1 MLGNFPLFCLDSF
14 KTILATKRP
23 SNCSSTLCW
32 MLKTSELTISFVKEE
47 HIFSSIL
54 SFSIVGVQYRFRAR
68 RFSVLVD
75 IEAPFK
81 TILELTE
88 WNRRKSSKV
97 NPIGKR
103 HIGAGLFKALYKFM
117 GKEL

>member
-1 MLGNFPLFCLDSF
+1 
-14 KTILATKRP
+14 
-23 SNCSSTLCW
+23 

-54 SFSIVGVQYRFRAR
+54 SFSIVGEIFRVSVQYRFRAR

>member
-1 MLGNFPLFCLDSF
+1 M
-14 KTILATKRP
+14 
-23 SNCSSTLCW
+23 
-32 MLKTSELTISFVKEE
+32 
-47 HIFSSIL
+47 
-54 SFSIVGVQYRFRAR
+54 
-68 RFSVLVD
+68 D

>member
-1 MLGNFPLFCLDSF
+1 
-14 KTILATKRP
+14 
-23 SNCSSTLCW
+23 
-32 MLKTSELTISFVKEE
+32 MLKTSKLTISFVKEE

-54 SFSIVGVQYRFRAR
+54 SFSIVGEIFRVSVQYRFRAC

-81 TILELTE
+81 TVLELTE

-103 HIGAGLFKALYKFM
+103 PIGAGLFKALYKFM
-117 GKEL
+117 GKELYSLK